1 MGKVMI
7 ETTVKVQA
15 FLGQSPVP
23 FYSNGAWVTGGTSKS
38 MAVENPADK
47 SPLANIAEAVATDAE
62 QAIEAAHTAF
72 QSWQDTIPA
81 ERATLLRKLADLCER
96 DAEELS
102 QLEALDVGKPVENAR
117 GFDVPFGIECLRYF
131 ADMCEKEEFET
142 PLTLAGMKQA
152 RKVRLPYGVVG
163 FIFPW
168 NFPLTLCQWGIAPAL
183 AAGNTV
189 VVKPSEVTP
198 LSTLYLAKLAEEAGF
213 PAGVINV
220 LPGDGPEVGTVF
232 TRHPKVRFVSFTGS
246 SRVGRLIGEACGANL
261 KPVKLE
267 LGGKGASIICDDAN
281 ISAAAAGLAGA
292 ITLNTGQVCC
302 TATRWIVHESVASEF
317 IDKVK
322 AELDKVLIKA
332 GMNEDSQMGPLVSE
346 RQLKTVNG
354 YIQQGQEQGAE
365 VVYGGNTI
373 SDAERSGYYVS
384 PTLLMGSEENICFR
398 EEIFGPVAYI
408 TTFKDDADA
417 LRQVNSLDYGLAN
430 SVWTTNNDRAIAIA
444 KKMVSGNSWV
454 NAHNVF
460 AYGLPYGACSA
471 SGMGGGVN
479 SRETMLDY
487 TRNLSIAE
495 PEEE

>member
-1 MGKVMI
+1 MI
-7 ETTVKVQA
+7 DTTAKVQA
-15 FLGQSPVP
+15 FIGQSPVP
-23 FYSNGAWVTGGTSKS
+23 FYSNGRWSSGATGKS

-47 SPLANIAEAVATDAE
+47 TPLAKVAEAVAGDAE
-62 QAIEAAHTAF
+62 QAIEAAHAAF
-72 QSWQDTIPA
+72 QSWQDTSPV
-81 ERATLLRKLADLCER
+81 ERAALLRKLADLCER

-117 GFDVPFGIECLRYF
+117 GFDVPFGIDCLRYF
-131 ADMCEKEEFET
+131 ADLCEKEDFET
-142 PLTLAGMKQA
+142 PLSLDGMKQA
-152 RKVRLPYGVVG
+152 KTVRLPYGVVG

-198 LSTLYLAKLAEEAGF
+198 LSTLYLAKLADEAGF

-220 LPGDGPEVGTVF
+220 LPGEGPEVGTVF
-232 TRHPKVRFVSFTGS
+232 THHPKVRFVSFTGS

-261 KPVKLE
+261 KPAKLE
-267 LGGKGASIICDDAN
+267 LGGKGASVICADADV
-281 ISAAAAGLAGA
+281 SAAAAGLAGA

-302 TATRWIVHESVASEF
+302 TATRWIVHEAVAPEF
-317 IDKVK
+317 IEKVK

-346 RQLKTVNG
+346 RQFKTVTG
-354 YIQQGQEQGAE
+354 YIQQGREQGAE
-365 VVYGGNTI
+365 IVYGGQPV
-373 SDAERSGYYVS
+373 SDADRSGYYVS

-430 SVWTTNNDRAIAIA
+430 SVWSKDNSRAIAIA
-444 KKMVSGNSWV
+444 KKMVSGNSWI

-460 AYGLPYGACSA
+460 GYGLPYGAVNS

-479 SRETMLDY
+479 SRETMLDF
-487 TRNLSIAE
+487 TRVLSIAE